1 MENKKDN
8 TLNRNFG
15 FTAVK
20 TTNEKL
26 NDVNTPG
33 LNDVIEG
40 KNEPKSEL
48 NVSKIASNKIDA
60 MEKFNLKPIT
70 KSGKYELEKDYYDSF
85 SFLASR
91 LNKDIQELASEYVF
105 DCLKRD
111 LKKFNIP
118 VIKNN

>member
-1 MENKKDN
+1 MENKMENKK
-8 TLNRNFG
+8 RNFG

-26 NDVNTPG
+26 EEVNKPEVKE
-33 LNDVIEG
+33 VIEG
-40 KNEPKSEL
+40 KKISSGEL
-48 NVSKIASNKIDA
+48 DITKIASNKIDA

>member
-1 MENKKDN
+1 MENKKRD
-8 TLNRNFG
+8 FS

-26 NDVNTPG
+26 EEVNKPEIKE
-33 LNDVIEG
+33 LIEG
-40 KNEPKSEL
+40 KPSKGDL
-48 NVSKIASNKIDA
+48 DISKIASNKIDA
-60 MEKFNLKPIT
+60 MEKFNLKPVT

-91 LNKDIQELASEYVF
+91 TNKDIQELASEYVF

-111 LKKFNIP
+111 LKKYNIP